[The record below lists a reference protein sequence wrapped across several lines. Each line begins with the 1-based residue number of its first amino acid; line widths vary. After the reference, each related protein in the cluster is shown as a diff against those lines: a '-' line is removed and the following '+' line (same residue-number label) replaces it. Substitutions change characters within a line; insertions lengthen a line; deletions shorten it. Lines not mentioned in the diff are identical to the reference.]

1 MKTKTLFCL
10 IVIALLSLS
19 CSTGTRSSA
28 VRMDRFVDNVSLS
41 CENYSSAQ
49 WEAVEKQY
57 EALLTEVERNY
68 DKMTPEERNMAL
80 EATGRYSALLMKYGL
95 YSIAQETVNYLKG
108 LEPLMKGFEEGLE
121 AADGLDWDGLF
132 DSLSDDLSD
141 GSDDDDEYGGDDDVY

>member
-28 VRMDRFVDNVSLS
+28 VRMDKFVDNVSLS

-49 WEAVEKQY
+49 WEAVEKRY

-68 DKMTPEERNMAL
+68 DKMTPGERNMAL

-141 GSDDDDEYGGDDDVY
+141 GTDDDDEYGGDDDVY